1 MSNNEVILELI
12 DIKNTYTPSLKISSI
27 RKVTALETAITALT
41 SACST
46 CKFEDVEPWDS
57 PCYDCSHKHKD
68 YYTVK

>member
-27 RKVTALETAITALT
+27 RKVTALDTAIIALT

-57 PCYDCSHKHKD
+57 PCYDCSHNHKD